1 MFSDMFLLVN
11 VPFTIDTFKRDIQ
24 INGYPENFTD
34 RCFKLFLNRIHI
46 LKEKVPAVEKKPLRL
61 VFLYLGI
68 ISLQTRTKLL
78 KSIKGVLKC
87 GYYRFYRLFSKVKI
101 NSVII
106 FTLKT
111 LFFNFLHQVWFTSCS
126 VDYAMNSIT
135 ENALDVLL

>member
-46 LKEKVPAVEKKPLRL
+46 LKENVPAVEKKPLRL

-68 ISLQTRTKLL
+68 I
-78 KSIKGVLKC
+78 
-87 GYYRFYRLFSKVKI
+87 
-101 NSVII
+101 
-106 FTLKT
+106 
-111 LFFNFLHQVWFTSCS
+111 
-126 VDYAMNSIT
+126 
-135 ENALDVLL
+135 